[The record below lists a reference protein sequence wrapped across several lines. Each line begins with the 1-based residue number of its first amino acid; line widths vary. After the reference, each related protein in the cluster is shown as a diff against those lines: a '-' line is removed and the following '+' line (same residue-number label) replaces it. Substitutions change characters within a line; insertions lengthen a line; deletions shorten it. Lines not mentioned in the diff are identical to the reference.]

1 MARLREINR
10 PRRANRRCDRLTNS
24 EISRPPRTSRLM
36 LMCDIGRTRGSMESW
51 TLMATSFL
59 AVIGPKREIYGACA
73 SIWPKGEL
81 KGGRQICR
89 PKSTTRFATL
99 VSIGSRT
106 KTRSEEHTSELQSL
120 MRISYAV
127 ICLKKK
133 TQQSIKYKLSNY

>member
-99 VSIGSRT
+99 VSIGSR
-106 KTRSEEHTSELQSL
+106 RSEEHTSELQSL

-127 ICLKKK
+127 FCLKKK
-133 TQQSIKYKLSNY
+133 KVH